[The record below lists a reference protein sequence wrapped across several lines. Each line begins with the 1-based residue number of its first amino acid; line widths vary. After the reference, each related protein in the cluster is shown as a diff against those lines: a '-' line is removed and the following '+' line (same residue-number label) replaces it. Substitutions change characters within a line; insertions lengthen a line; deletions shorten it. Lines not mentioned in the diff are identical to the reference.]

1 MESLN
6 LMEEELE
13 ISSRETVKVRMV
25 DLDLVTNGAF
35 FGIQSAKTAITR
47 LHVASVHLNAHK
59 TCQT

>member
-25 DLDLVTNGAF
+25 DLDPVTNGAF
-35 FGIQSAKTAITR
+35 FGIRNVKMDITR